1 MNDSSYSLE
10 DILLELELKH
20 DMEEK
25 RPKPPKSATEKFA
38 KAPTAPSDTESV
50 PKLASKVT
58 PVPKSA
64 AKDTAVPQTTRAVAV
79 PTKPTVTQHTV
90 QVNTR
95 TRVLTVESAEDRS
108 NTLELRGSDQMEGQ
122 LMMADFVKT
131 AEEEEI
137 EHELR
142 RRRRVKVDA
151 FRLADREKESFKL
164 MGDEEETDETQ
175 ETLAIDNDE
184 EELADFNDYDEA
196 ESIQSELNYRRRTS
210 AMGVI
215 ASGVMTALLIALTL
229 LYEYGWFHTV
239 PAAIVNAVHTVI
251 LIGVLFVNH
260 RLVAHGIKG
269 FVTFRSDADTA
280 PALCGVIGLVYTAA
294 QFFYL
299 PIIAEGKALFLSAV
313 AAIGLMGGALGRQ
326 MQIMRICRNFTFISG
341 ERHRKLAAHY
351 LDDNK
356 IAAEMG
362 QTADED
368 GFPSTLFYRRADFL
382 ENFLQNSYAS
392 DPADRTARWYVWVA
406 FAVSV
411 LCAAGF
417 GLLFPAQA
425 TLSPIVFAVTA
436 LLCLPSFMMFSTQRA
451 MTRSCKRAL
460 KQNVF
465 IAGWDAVEAFGE
477 RTDMVVV
484 EAQELFPKGCV
495 KLHGIKTFSGTRI
508 DDAITDAAAVAIA
521 AGGPLAPIFRYLI
534 EQRVDI
540 LGDVDSL
547 AYEQDMGVSG
557 WVSGRRTLIG
567 NRRLMENH
575 GITLP
580 TKEYEARYI
589 KDDRTIVYLSTGGEL
604 SAMFVV
610 SYLAHPDIRAQL
622 KALCKGHTRL
632 LIRTCD
638 PNVTA
643 ARVAAVMGVEEHSI
657 QVLTAGQGRAYGRA
671 LEPADDRVNAQ
682 LACGGRAQSKLYG
695 VVQCRRLRR
704 GGTAAV
710 WSQLIPSVAA
720 MVFSVFVT
728 VVSGM
733 IPNAPMMLGFMLVC
747 GALAW
752 GVPKCFRT

>member
-1 MNDSSYSLE
+1 MNDNSYSLE
-10 DILLELELKH
+10 DILLELELKRN
-20 DMEEK
+20 MEEQ
-25 RPKPPKSATEKFA
+25 RPKPPKSAAQKFSA
-38 KAPTAPSDTESV
+38 PSNTPSSADKPTA
-50 PKLASKVT
+50 KVT
-58 PVPKSA
+58 PISA
-64 AKDTAVPQTTRAVAV
+64 AVAKETSPVPQTTRAVEV
-79 PTKPTVTQHTV
+79 PPKSKVTQHTMSIS
-90 QVNTR
+90 TH
-95 TRVLTVESAEDRS
+95 TRVLTVESTEDRG
-108 NTLELRGSDQMEGQ
+108 NTLELKDSDQMEGQ

-151 FRLADREKESFKL
+151 FHLVDRGKEPFKL
-164 MGDEEETDETQ
+164 TGEEESTDET
-175 ETLAIDNDE
+175 ETALPTDADD
-184 EELADFNDYDEA
+184 EELADFNEYDEA
-196 ESIQSELNYRRRTS
+196 ESIQSELHYRRRTG

-215 ASGVMTALLIALTL
+215 ASGVMTALLTAATL
-229 LYEYGWFHTV
+229 LYEYGWFQTV
-239 PAAIVNAVHTVI
+239 PAALINAVHTV
-251 LIGVLFVNH
+251 LLVGVLFVNH
-260 RLVAHGIKG
+260 RLVSHGLKG
-269 FVTFRSDADTA
+269 LVTFRPDADTA

-299 PIIAEGKALFLSAV
+299 PIITQGNALFLSAAAAV
-313 AAIGLMGGALGRQ
+313 AVMGGALGRQ
-326 MQIMRICRNFTFISG
+326 MQIMRVCRNFTFISG
-341 ERHRKLAAHY
+341 EKHRKLAAHY

-356 IAAEMG
+356 IATEMG

-406 FAVSV
+406 LGVSI

-417 GLLFPAQA
+417 GLLFPTQA

-436 LLCLPSFMMFSTQRA
+436 LMSLPSFMMFSTQRA

-460 KQNVF
+460 KNNVF
-465 IAGWDAVEAFGE
+465 IAGWDAVDAFGD

-575 GITLP
+575 GIDMP
-580 TKEYEARYI
+580 SKEYEARYV
-589 KDDRTIVYLSTGGEL
+589 KDDRAIVYLSTGGEL

-610 SYLAHPDIRAQL
+610 SYLAHPEIRTQL
-622 KALCKGHTRL
+622 KAICKGHTRL
-632 LIRTCD
+632 LVRTCD

-643 ARVAAVMGVEEHSI
+643 ARVADVMGIDPHSV

-671 LEPADDRVNAQ
+671 LEPADERVNAG

-704 GGTAAV
+704 GGKAAV
-710 WSQLIPSVAA
+710 LSQVIPSVAA
-720 MVFSVFVT
+720 MAFSVYVT

-733 IPNAPMMLGFMLVC
+733 IPNAPMMLGFMLAC
-747 GALAW
+747 GVLAW